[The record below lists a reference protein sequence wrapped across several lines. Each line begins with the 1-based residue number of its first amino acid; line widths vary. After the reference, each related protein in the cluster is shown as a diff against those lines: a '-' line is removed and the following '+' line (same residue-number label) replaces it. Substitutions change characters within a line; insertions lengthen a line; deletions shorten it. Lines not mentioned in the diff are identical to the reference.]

1 MATSSETAMG
11 QGAVRRGLSTALLRV
26 RFFEPASILWIVLIL
41 FLLFLI
47 ASPFAHLLIVS
58 FEKTGGDGFTL
69 ANYVTAY
76 SRSRYLDGLRNS
88 LMLGLATAVVCV
100 AFALPMAWAVSRTN
114 MPAKWLVWG
123 TVLGAF
129 ILPPYLTAI
138 GWILLAGPNAGWL
151 NRMWMAVTGA
161 ESGIFDIY
169 TFTGIVLVIA
179 LNAFPYVFLFTKS
192 ALDLVST
199 EMEEAANI
207 LGANAWQATWKVT
220 LPLIWPAIL
229 GSIII
234 VFLEAIALFGVPA
247 LLGIPARIN
256 FVTTQL
262 WEFFGFPLRMEVA
275 AAYSMPLLLIT
286 LLLIYAQRLLLS
298 RKGYVSQTGKGG
310 ERRPIDIGPWRF
322 VLLGYCTLIGVLAVA
337 APAYVIVQASFSK
350 AWGRVMS
357 WDNFTVIHY
366 WQILFEQ
373 SMTQQAI
380 MNSFMFAAAAAF
392 LAIGL
397 ALAIAYLVTRR
408 LVPWGN
414 VLAFLCMAPFVIPG
428 IILAIGFYAAYATPP
443 VALYGTATLM
453 ILAFAARF
461 LPIAYATSAAGMR
474 SINPEMEEAVRI
486 LGGGRLTAIRAVVAP
501 LLKKTLL
508 GGWLLVF
515 IPATRELSAAIFLV
529 GPQTRV
535 MSVLIY
541 DMSEEGNFELVSAL
555 GGIILITT
563 SFFVWLGFKLVGR
576 DFMLRGR

>member
-151 NRMWMAVTGA
+151 NRMWMAITGA

-322 VLLGYCTLIGVLAVA
+322 VLLGYCTLIGVLAVG

-397 ALAIAYLVTRR
+397 ALAIAYLVTRK

-443 VALYGTATLM
+443 VALYGTAALM

>member
-1 MATSSETAMG
+1 MATSSETATG

-151 NRMWMAVTGA
+151 NRMWMAITGA

>member
-1 MATSSETAMG
+1 MTSTSGTA
-11 QGAVRRGLSTALLRV
+11 AELIPLRRGLSAAYRRL
-26 RFFEPASILWIVLIL
+26 RFFEPASLLWGALIL
-41 FLLFLI
+41 FLLFLV
-47 ASPFAHLLIVS
+47 ASPFAHLLLVS
-58 FEKTGGDGFTL
+58 FEKTGGEGFTL

-76 SRSRYLDGLRNS
+76 SRSRYIDGLRNS
-88 LMLGLATAVVCV
+88 LLLGLATAVVCV
-100 AFALPMAWAVSRTN
+100 VFALPMAWAVSRTN
-114 MPAKWLVWG
+114 MPAKWAVWG
-123 TVLGAF
+123 AVLGAF

-151 NRMWMAVTGA
+151 NRMWMALTGA
-161 ESGIFDIY
+161 ESGILDIY
-169 TFTGIVLVIA
+169 SFAGVVLVIA
-179 LNAFPYVFLFTKS
+179 FNAFPYVFLFTKS
-192 ALDLVST
+192 ALDMVST

-207 LGANAWQATWKVT
+207 LGASAWQATWRIT
-220 LPLIWPAIL
+220 LPLIWPSIL

-247 LLGIPARIN
+247 LLGLPARIN

-310 ERRPIDIGPWRF
+310 ERRPIDIGPWRY
-322 VLLGYCTLIGVLAVA
+322 VLLAYCLIVGLIAVA
-337 APAYVIVQASFSK
+337 APVFVIVQASFSK
-350 AWGRVMS
+350 AWGRAMS
-357 WDNFTVIHY
+357 WDNFTLIHY
-366 WQILFEQ
+366 KQILFEQ

-380 MNSFMFAAAAAF
+380 GNSFMFAGAAAF
-392 LAIGL
+392 LAVGL
-397 ALAIAYLVTRR
+397 ALAIAYLVTRK

-443 VALYGTATLM
+443 VALYGTAALM

-486 LGGGRLTAIRAVVAP
+486 LGGGRLRAIRSVVAP

-555 GGIILITT
+555 GGVILITT

>member
-151 NRMWMAVTGA
+151 NRMWMAITGA

-322 VLLGYCTLIGVLAVA
+322 VLLGYCTLIGVLAVG

-443 VALYGTATLM
+443 VALYGTAALM

>member
-11 QGAVRRGLSTALLRV
+11 QGTVRRGLSTALLRV
-26 RFFEPASILWIVLIL
+26 RFFEPASILWVLLIL
-41 FLLFLI
+41 FLLFLV
-47 ASPFAHLLIVS
+47 ASPFAHLLVVS

-151 NRMWMAVTGA
+151 NRMWMAITGA
-161 ESGIFDIY
+161 ESGLFDIY

-350 AWGRVMS
+350 AWGRAMS

-555 GGIILITT
+555 GGIILIAT